1 MSMKSTP
8 TAWSRTSACPPPG
21 LGEGISSRVI
31 ASGPPHRRTRI
42 AFILTST
49 GTDRLGVSGYRGL
62 LHIFYMGK
70 AGFNRHGMHYTDPR
84 QGPRRSWIRPVSCR
98 RRARMAKGLSFEG
111 VFPILV
117 TPFDEREEIDLESF
131 ARVAR
136 FMAEIGVD
144 GVTILGV
151 LGEANRLGGEE
162 RGGIDAA
169 VGSAAA

>member
-1 MSMKSTP
+1 MSMKFTP
-8 TAWSRTSACPPPG
+8 TAWSRTSACPSPG

-42 AFILTST
+42 AFIVTST
-49 GTDRLGVSGYRGL
+49 GTGSLGLSGYRGL
-62 LHIFYMGK
+62 LRIFYMGK

-84 QGPRRSWIRPVSCR
+84 QWPRRSWIRPVSCR
-98 RRARMAKGLSFEG
+98 RRARMAKGSSFEG

-131 ARVAR
+131 ARVVR

-144 GVTILGV
+144 GGTILGV
-151 LGEANRLGGEE
+151 LGGSNRLGGEQ
-162 RGGIDAA
+162 GGGAIPAA
-169 VGSAAA
+169 VCAAA